1 MSADRVDSDTGI
13 RSRLPTLA
21 ALREGFFTLLY
32 LTLLVVGMTVLV
44 TIELVVRL

>member
-1 MSADRVDSDTGI
+1 MSADSVDSDTEVGP
-13 RSRLPTLA
+13 RLPSPRV
-21 ALREGFFTLLY
+21 LRESVLTLLY